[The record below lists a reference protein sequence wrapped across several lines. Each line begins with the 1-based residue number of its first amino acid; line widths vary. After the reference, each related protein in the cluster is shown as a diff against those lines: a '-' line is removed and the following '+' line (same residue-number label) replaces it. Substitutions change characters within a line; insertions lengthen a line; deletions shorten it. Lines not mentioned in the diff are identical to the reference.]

1 MPQLARDGW
10 RSCSAA
16 VASPLQRRHRH
27 GSPSVRVAPVAVPL
41 TGSARVQ
48 VAAASPC
55 GPDSSDPVAWPCSTR
70 SPAGKP
76 PAKPVAAQK
85 VSCPPP
91 GLRLGLGQ
99 VAKTRRCAPGAFDGG
114 SRWPARQLARGIP
127 TTATARRW
135 QSFGNADGWAVFSLA
150 RLRDPA
156 KWLVPHHLPGTL
168 RPRPPPDSSA
178 LICFAY
184 LALHCA
190 GSSDSAHSV
199 PFQSATQFKQ
209 PRLAKAGRSSRSGK
223 PSQRR
228 SGHFVP
234 RISNNTAA
242 KDCSRQGD
250 RLPDGSPQG
259 PSSLRSSRGSNRRY
273 TPVLADRA
281 RRQRGNGKAAR
292 ETSSGQGKQ

>member
-1 MPQLARDGW
+1 MHEPPRLRP
-10 RSCSAA
+10 
-16 VASPLQRRHRH
+16 V
-27 GSPSVRVAPVAVPL
+27 GSV
-41 TGSARVQ
+41 
-48 VAAASPC
+48 
-55 GPDSSDPVAWPCSTR
+55 
-70 SPAGKP
+70 
-76 PAKPVAAQK
+76 
-85 VSCPPP
+85 
-91 GLRLGLGQ
+91 
-99 VAKTRRCAPGAFDGG
+99 PGASRRGECEGG

-209 PRLAKAGRSSRSGK
+209 PRLAKTLAVVPVRQTK
-223 PSQRR
+223 PASIR
-228 SGHFVP
+228 
-234 RISNNTAA
+234 A
-242 KDCSRQGD
+242 
-250 RLPDGSPQG
+250 
-259 PSSLRSSRGSNRRY
+259 LRSPDLQQIRRQKMAVGKDLSALRGSNRHCI
-273 TPVLADRA
+273 PVLADRA
-281 RRQRGNGKAAR
+281 RRRRGRGPSSPRDFVRARQAIAASIGPVPPLTLLR
-292 ETSSGQGKQ
+292 RVQADRPDAG